1 MFMELFQFRS
11 EVSGRTCL
19 WNYSSSE
26 VRLVDGHVH
35 GTIPVQ
41 K

>member
-1 MFMELFQFRS
+1 MFMEIFQFRG

-26 VRLVDGHVH
+26 VRSVDGHVH

-41 K
+41 R